1 LKLRSFETLA
11 LCLCG
16 GTGPILWRGSGY
28 GPGEDAR
35 RSIVL
40 CQRDVDIFEDGLGGD
55 TSHSFG
61 GLYQV
66 VAGTAGLFAAERV
79 GEDEWFCELTSA
91 HQETGAIDGPL
102 AFKIHKYFFHPLAG
116 PMLVAAF
123 RFRILS
129 EHSHRSANACSSG
142 ATVRAHQGRVNT
154 IRIVQR
160 WNFRSRNGCDES
172 GSSMARG

>member
-1 LKLRSFETLA
+1 MSGCERHIDVFEEGLA
-11 LCLCG
+11 G
-16 GTGPILWRGSGY
+16 DAYYAFRGLD
-28 GPGEDAR
+28 E
-35 RSIVL
+35 
-40 CQRDVDIFEDGLGGD
+40 
-55 TSHSFG
+55 
-61 GLYQV
+61 V
-66 VAGTAGLFAAERV
+66 VAGAAGLFAAERV
-79 GEDEWFCELTSA
+79 GKDEWFGELTSA